1 MDLQQMDPQMPDLP
15 FIRVGRDARGSVC
28 WEVVDRDQV
37 VQTTSGPRA
46 VEICEARRRS
56 RGLVVP

>member
-1 MDLQQMDPQMPDLP
+1 MPDLP
-15 FIRVGRDARGSVC
+15 FIRVGRDARGSTV
-28 WEVVDRDQV
+28 WEVVTADEV
-37 VQTTSGPRA
+37 IQTASGPRA

>member
-1 MDLQQMDPQMPDLP
+1 MELQQQDPSMPDLP
-15 FIRVGRDARGSVC
+15 FIRVGRDARGSTV
-28 WEVVDRDQV
+28 WEVVTADEV
-37 VQTTSGPRA
+37 IQTASGPRA